1 MLTELKYQNN
11 SPRLGDKILSKILAL
26 PENSGTETQ
35 TQIPSKLSNLSGKK
49 TLAAIAITAAVVIA
63 VALFIPRGA
72 AIIPLNVNY
81 VVGEKMIYDTTV
93 TGTYDFGD
101 SSSGF
106 VVPSNF
112 SFSPQQTMEVTDF
125 DGQYYTLNHT
135 TTLGVGNKSYSY
147 SILEKLN
154 KTGYSS
160 YFFNFG
166 NQTTE
171 IPSGIT
177 SNTYLTQLLSK
188 PEVRVGDTLTIPF
201 PNTILGSAI
210 SGNVTMTFKGF
221 EDLTV
226 PAGTFRVFRIDVGT
240 GDQGLTY
247 HIPVGSSSL
256 NFSSS
261 MQMNMNYQ
269 IYLEY
274 GTMRQIKSTMLE
286 TMSLQSTL
294 INYKMN
300 MTMSTILK
308 QDIKP

>member
-1 MLTELKYQNN
+1 MFKL
-11 SPRLGDKILSKILAL
+11 LAL
-26 PENSGTETQ
+26 PENSGIETQ
-35 TQIPSKLSNLSGKK
+35 PQIPAKRSNLFGKK
-49 TLAAIAITAAVVIA
+49 TLAAIAIIAVVIIA

-72 AIIPLNVNY
+72 AVIPLNVNY
-81 VVGEKMIYDTTV
+81 IVGEKMIYDTTV
-93 TGTYDFGD
+93 TGAYDFGD
-101 SSSGF
+101 SGSGF
-106 VVPSNF
+106 VIPSNI
-112 SFSPQQTMEVTDF
+112 SFSPQQTMEVMDF

-135 TTLGVGNKSYSY
+135 TTMGVGSNSYSY
-147 SILEKLN
+147 SILEKVN

-160 YFFNFG
+160 YFFNWG

-177 SNTYLTQLLSK
+177 GGPYLTQLLSK

-201 PNTILGSAI
+201 PSSILGSAI
-210 SGNVTMTFKGF
+210 TGNVTMTFKGF

-226 PAGTFRVFRIDVGT
+226 PAGTYRVFRIDVGT
-240 GDQGLTY
+240 GDQGVSY

-261 MQMNMNYQ
+261 VQMDMNYQ
-269 IYLEY
+269 VYLEY

-286 TMSLQSTL
+286 TMSLQSTM

-300 MTMSTILK
+300 MTMTMVLK